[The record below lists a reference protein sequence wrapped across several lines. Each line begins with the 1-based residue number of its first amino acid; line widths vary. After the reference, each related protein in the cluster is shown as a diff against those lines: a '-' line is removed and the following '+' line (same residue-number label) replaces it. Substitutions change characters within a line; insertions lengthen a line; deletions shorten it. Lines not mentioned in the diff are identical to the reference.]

1 MMPDLGAIYDEVFFA
16 EWGKA
21 NEPYVRSAEIIM
33 NVLLEEF
40 APKRIAD
47 IGCGCGVYAHSF
59 GKKGVE
65 VFALDGATPPAEHA
79 FPISIHVQDITV
91 PFENK
96 WSRFDFAL
104 CLEVAEH
111 IPEALS
117 DAFLDNLA
125 RFSDTIV
132 MSAAAPYQGGH
143 HHVNEQPKRYWVKR
157 LAERGYAYNRAR
169 TGRIS
174 EGCQAARIPLMWIAQ
189 QVSVYEK
196 SASPALPGHTL
207 PFSVRL
213 PGRH

>member
-1 MMPDLGAIYDEVFFA
+1 MMPNLSAIYDAAFFA
-16 EWGKA
+16 EWGKS
-21 NEPYVRSAEIIM
+21 NQPYVRSAEIIT
-33 NVLLEEF
+33 NVLMEEF
-40 APKRIAD
+40 SPKRIAD
-47 IGCGCGVYAHSF
+47 IGCGCGVYAHAF
-59 GKKGVE
+59 AQKGVE
-65 VFALDGATPPAEHA
+65 VLALDGATPPAESS
-79 FPISIHVQDITV
+79 FPITIQVQDITV

-96 WSRFDFAL
+96 WGSFDFAL

-111 IPEALS
+111 IPELLS

-125 RFSDTIV
+125 RFSDTII

-157 LAERGYAYNRAR
+157 LAERGFIYSRPK

-174 EGCQAARIPLMWIAQ
+174 EKCKVAGIPLMWMAQ

-196 SASPALPGHTL
+196 SAPAPGDVL

-213 PGRH
+213 PR